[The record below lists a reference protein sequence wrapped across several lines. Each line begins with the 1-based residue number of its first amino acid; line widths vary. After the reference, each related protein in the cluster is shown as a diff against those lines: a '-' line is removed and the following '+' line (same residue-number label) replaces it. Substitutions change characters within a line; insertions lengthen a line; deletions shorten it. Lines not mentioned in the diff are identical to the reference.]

1 MLISVLSFGSIWT
14 RRVAKSAQHSARF
27 SALDTA
33 YYNTTGVLVG
43 DTLRNRPCVYGV
55 ARFNGSSG
63 FRPDCMH
70 QMVQKIFEC
79 EPPCVWN
86 GHNKVLFK
94 ALVAAADKPD
104 AYLVTIADQSGGINR
119 GQPGGWLHDGAQL
132 ISFSECGGKQEVML
146 VMPPYTWVRGRIG
159 TFFMEPVIQ
168 KPWAARL
175 VLSAIV

>member
-1 MLISVLSFGSIWT
+1 MLISVLSFGSVWA
-14 RRVAKSAQHSARF
+14 RRVAKSAQQPARF

-94 ALVAAADKPD
+94 ALVAGAEK
-104 AYLVTIADQSGGINR
+104 SGGINR
-119 GQPGGWLHDGAQL
+119 EQPGGWLQDGAQL

-146 VMPPYTWVRGRIG
+146 VMPPYTWVRGRLG
-159 TFFMEPVIQ
+159 TFFMEPVTQ
-168 KPWAARL
+168 T
-175 VLSAIV
+175 

>member
-1 MLISVLSFGSIWT
+1 MLISVLSFGSIWA
-14 RRVAKSAQHSARF
+14 RRVAKRAQHPARF

-63 FRPDCMH
+63 FRPDCLH

-86 GHNKVLFK
+86 GHNKVRFRLELRKSAPERFAPLK
-94 ALVAAADKPD
+94 LENRTSALLK
-104 AYLVTIADQSGGINR
+104 
-119 GQPGGWLHDGAQL
+119 
-132 ISFSECGGKQEVML
+132 
-146 VMPPYTWVRGRIG
+146 
-159 TFFMEPVIQ
+159 
-168 KPWAARL
+168 
-175 VLSAIV
+175 SAPLRSTA